1 MSNLP
6 SLHLDG
12 RTAVAP
18 GLRIS
23 LSPSEAKVLKQLL
36 DANGTAVSRPQ
47 LEAALY
53 GREAAQQKSNVVEV
67 VVSRLRSKLSMV
79 PGVAISTVRGT
90 GYHLIQRAG
99 QA

>member
-1 MSNLP
+1 MSGDLY
-6 SLHLDG
+6 LDG
-12 RTAVAP
+12 CTAVAP

-23 LSPSEAKVLKQLL
+23 LSPSEAKALRLL
-36 DANGTAVSRPQ
+36 LNSEGTAVSCRQ
-47 LEAALY
+47 LEVALY
-53 GREAAQQKSNVVEV
+53 GSSSARQTSNVVAV

-99 QA
+99 GHR

>member
-1 MSNLP
+1 MTAGL
-6 SLHLDG
+6 SLEG

-23 LSPSEAKVLKQLL
+23 LSPSEAKVLKALL
-36 DANGTAVSRPQ
+36 QAEGTAVSRTQ
-47 LEAALY
+47 LETTLY
-53 GREAAQQKSNVVEV
+53 GREAAQQKSNVIEV

-99 QA
+99 GPR

>member
-1 MSNLP
+1 MSTGLY
-6 SLHLDG
+6 LDG
-12 RTAVAP
+12 CTAVAP

-23 LSPSEAKVLKQLL
+23 LSPSEAKVLKALL
-36 DANGTAVSRPQ
+36 EAEGTAVSRTQ
-47 LEAALY
+47 LEATLY
-53 GREAAQQKSNVVEV
+53 GREASQQKSNVIEV

-99 QA
+99 GPR

>member
-1 MSNLP
+1 MSTDLY
-6 SLHLDG
+6 LDG

-23 LSPSEAKVLKQLL
+23 LSPSEAKVLKQLIE
-36 DANGTAVSRPQ
+36 ARGTAVSRMQ
-47 LEAALY
+47 LEATLY
-53 GREAAQQKSNVVEV
+53 GRDAAQQKSNVVEV

-79 PGVAISTVRGT
+79 PGVAISTVRGN

-99 QA
+99 HA